1 LIDVELN
8 KVTKSFG
15 KDRGIYDINI
25 EVERNSKTL
34 LLGPNGSG
42 KTTILYLI
50 YGILRPDSGYIK
62 ILDRE
67 PNIEMRKSDVYMLE
81 ELLIFIER
89 ATVKEFID
97 FIRSLRYFN
106 DQLFDLID
114 TFNINTNLKVYQ
126 LSSGLRRLL
135 KISLALSSGAK
146 VLLLD
151 EPTSNLD
158 TDNSKKVFS
167 LIHQYNGT
175 VIFASHDPEAINAAE
190 SIVHIRNGKL
200 EYTEKRNK
208 NQKS

>member
-25 EVERNSKTL
+25 EVERNTKTL
-34 LLGPNGSG
+34 LLGPNGAG

-62 ILDRE
+62 ILGRE
-67 PNIEMRKSDVYMLE
+67 PNIEMRKNDVYMLE

-89 ATVKEFID
+89 ATVREFID
-97 FIRSLRYFN
+97 FVKSLRYFN

-158 TDNSKKVFS
+158 IDNSKKVFS
-167 LIHQYNGT
+167 LIQQYDGT

-208 NQKS
+208 N

>member
-1 LIDVELN
+1 MIDVELN

-25 EVERNSKTL
+25 EVERNTKTL
-34 LLGPNGSG
+34 LLGPNGAG

-62 ILDRE
+62 ILGRE
-67 PNIEMRKSDVYMLE
+67 PNIEMRKNDVYMLE

-89 ATVKEFID
+89 ATVREFID
-97 FIRSLRYFN
+97 FVKSLRYFN

-158 TDNSKKVFS
+158 IDNSKKVFS
-167 LIHQYNGT
+167 LIQQYDGT

-208 NQKS
+208 N

>member
-25 EVERNSKTL
+25 EVERNTKTL
-34 LLGPNGSG
+34 LLGPNGAG

-62 ILDRE
+62 ILGRE
-67 PNIEMRKSDVYMLE
+67 PNIEMRKNDVYMLE

-89 ATVKEFID
+89 ATVREFID
-97 FIRSLRYFN
+97 FVKSLRYFN
-106 DQLFDLID
+106 NQLFDLID

-158 TDNSKKVFS
+158 IDNSKKVFS
-167 LIHQYNGT
+167 LIQQYDGT

-208 NQKS
+208 N

>member
-1 LIDVELN
+1 MLIDVELN

-25 EVERNSKTL
+25 EVERNTKTL
-34 LLGPNGSG
+34 LLGPNGAG

-62 ILDRE
+62 ILGRE
-67 PNIEMRKSDVYMLE
+67 PNIEMRKNDVYMLE

-89 ATVKEFID
+89 ATVREFID
-97 FIRSLRYFN
+97 FVKSLRYFN

-158 TDNSKKVFS
+158 IDNSKKVFS
-167 LIHQYNGT
+167 LIQQYDGT

-208 NQKS
+208 N